1 MSKKQLTEQ
10 DWQAAYDKLQQDI
23 QVYAEIPTG
32 TLALNMFMFP
42 LRNRYV
48 KGERTPEL
56 YKEMMED
63 RS

>member
-1 MSKKQLTEQ
+1 MNKGPITDEQ
-10 DWQAAYDKLQQDI
+10 WQAAYDKLQQDI
-23 QVYAEIPTG
+23 QIYAEIPTG
-32 TLALNMFMFP
+32 NAALVMFMFP
-42 LRNRYV
+42 LRNRYI